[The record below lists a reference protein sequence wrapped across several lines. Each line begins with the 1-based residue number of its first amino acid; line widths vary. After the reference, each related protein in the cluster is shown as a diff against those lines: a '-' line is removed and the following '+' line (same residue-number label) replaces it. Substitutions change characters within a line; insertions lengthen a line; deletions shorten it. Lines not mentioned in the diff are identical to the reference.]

1 MLLTAPPISS
11 FPDLPHN
18 VPVQKGD
25 RHELKREESEKKGAK
40 LSAVETNLEEEGG
53 TSSQASPSNGTTL
66 KTPNH
71 TFSEVSA
78 TKMQVFKQQRVCSSV
93 MFFKFLFLDT
103 FLPVSLALKE
113 TCLGVEGTN
122 SNGVAGGINGELGSN
137 GDLVSGNGVRL
148 RVDSTVVGGDRE
160 VLGGGNG
167 VLRGGNGVLRS
178 NTGFVSI

>member
-1 MLLTAPPISS
+1 MIRKFTTFTIRKGCKVELRISNFLVSILGYTLIPPS
-11 FPDLPHN
+11 F
-18 VPVQKGD
+18 
-25 RHELKREESEKKGAK
+25 
-40 LSAVETNLEEEGG
+40 T
-53 TSSQASPSNGTTL
+53 
-66 KTPNH
+66 
-71 TFSEVSA
+71 
-78 TKMQVFKQQRVCSSV
+78 
-93 MFFKFLFLDT
+93 
-103 FLPVSLALKE
+103 LKE

-137 GDLVSGNGVRL
+137 GDLVGGNGGRL

>member
-1 MLLTAPPISS
+1 MLLTDPPISS

-40 LSAVETNLEEEGG
+40 LQTNLEEEGG

-71 TFSEVSA
+71 IFSEVSA
-78 TKMQVFKQQRVCSSV
+78 TKMQVFKQKQMYSSV

-103 FLPVSLALKE
+103 LLPLSLALKE

-137 GDLVSGNGVRL
+137 GDLVGGNGGRL